1 MNTGVTFNLL
11 MRQKKSSME
20 KIMRRMLEE
29 VILSDRNMSDGQ
41 MYSYL
46 KLFSTLKKL
55 TLIGDWVLC
64 NRLCVVYIHCDTALI
79 NNKDLKIYVHPT

>member
-29 VILSDRNMSDGQ
+29 VIMSDGQ

-55 TLIGDWVLC
+55 T
-64 NRLCVVYIHCDTALI
+64 
-79 NNKDLKIYVHPT
+79 

>member
-1 MNTGVTFNLL
+1 MYFFLYHQIMNAGVTFNLL

-29 VILSDRNMSDGQ
+29 VIMSDRHMSDGQ

-55 TLIGDWVLC
+55 T
-64 NRLCVVYIHCDTALI
+64 
-79 NNKDLKIYVHPT
+79 